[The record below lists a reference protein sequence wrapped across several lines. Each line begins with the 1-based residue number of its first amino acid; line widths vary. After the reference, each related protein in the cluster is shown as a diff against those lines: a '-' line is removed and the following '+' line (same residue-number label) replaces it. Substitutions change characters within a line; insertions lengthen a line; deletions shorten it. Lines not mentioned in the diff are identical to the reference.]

1 MSPVP
6 GRDQQGEPEKP
17 MVVIKVGGG
26 KDLNVPAIADDLTE
40 LTSRQEKALLV
51 HGGAEYTNE
60 VAAALGH
67 PPQFVTSES
76 GITSRRTDRRTLEVF
91 CMVYCGQLNK
101 MWVEMLQARGVSAV
115 GLSGM
120 DGRILQGRRKDKIR
134 VRRNGRRM
142 VIRDDWTGA
151 VDTVNPLLL
160 DLLLDNGFFPV
171 VTPPA
176 LSHNGEAINVD
187 GDAAA
192 ALLAIHYKAS
202 TLLYLSNVPGLLA
215 HFPDE
220 NSLIDHI
227 PAAKVNDYVAVA
239 EGRMKRKVM
248 GAGHALQNGVKTV
261 IFADGRA
268 KSPVRNA
275 LAGGSGTYIG
285 EAEVRS

>member
-1 MSPVP
+1 MI
-6 GRDQQGEPEKP
+6 
-17 MVVIKVGGG
+17 VVKVGGG
-26 KDLNVPAIADDLTE
+26 KDLDVSAIADDLTE
-40 LTSRQEKALLV
+40 LHSRQEKVLLI

-60 VAAALGH
+60 VATALGH

-91 CMVYCGQLNK
+91 CMVYCGRLNK
-101 MWVEMLQARGVSAV
+101 MWVEMLQARGVDAV

-120 DGRILQGRRKDKIR
+120 DGRILQGRRKSKIR

-151 VDTVNPLLL
+151 VDTVNPRLL
-160 DLLLDNGFFPV
+160 DMLWDHGFFPV

-176 LSHNGEAINVD
+176 LSHDCEAINVD

-192 ALLAIHYKAS
+192 ALLAIHYKARI
-202 TLLYLSNVPGLLA
+202 LLYLSNVPGLLA
-215 HFPDE
+215 DFPDE

-227 PAAKVNDYVAVA
+227 PAAEVDTYVAVA

-248 GAGHALQNGVKTV
+248 GAGHALHNGVETV
-261 IFADGRA
+261 IFADGRRA
-268 KSPVRNA
+268 APVRSA
-275 LAGGSGTYIG
+275 LAGSSGTYIG
-285 EAEVRS
+285 KAETRT